1 MEFGVELGRVGL
13 GRARLNGVSNG
24 NIWSVVELRG
34 VWCADEMSIGW
45 GLCGVRSGC
54 SVEWNK

>member
-24 NIWSVVELRG
+24 NIWSVLELRG
-34 VWCADEMSIGW
+34 VWCADEMSI
-45 GLCGVRSGC
+45 
-54 SVEWNK
+54 